1 MTMKHICILALLLWT
16 SMAAHVAP
24 SAAHVAPSTA
34 HVAPSTRFTS
44 TSLIA
49 PFPQTEDAVKW
60 SFSAVKLDDGTYELH
75 LVATL
80 GDGWHTYSQETPS
93 GGPAPTEISFS
104 NNPLLSMQGVVREEG
119 KLNKHFEPLFGVNVM
134 QYSKRVDFVQKL
146 VLKHPVKTTVKGKV
160 RFMVC
165 NDHECLP
172 PAVKEFEINL

>member
-1 MTMKHICILALLLWT
+1 MRQICILALLLWT
-16 SMAAHVAP
+16 ATAAP
-24 SAAHVAPSTA
+24 AA
-34 HVAPSTRFTS
+34 R
-44 TSLIA
+44 IA
-49 PFPQTEDAVKW
+49 PFPQTEDAVNPFPQTEDAIKW
-60 SFSAVKLDDGTYELH
+60 SFSAVRLDDGAYELH
-75 LVATL
+75 LTATL

-146 VLKHPVKTTVKGKV
+146 VLKHPVKTTVKGKI

-172 PAVKEFEINL
+172 PAVKEFDINL